1 MKLKDLASVTIK
13 GGRNII
19 GSEFFQTLKDEFEVK
34 SIEDDKEKY
43 IFDEPI
49 KFGDLK
55 KLFNLELDLTKFN
68 PLYFKDKLALAIKD
82 KNFLDMLKKTKET
95 LNSFQDLIKKAKSE
109 FIDDLI
115 VLPEG
120 IDKDNIAVKIAL
132 DRIED
137 MIENKLEKIS
147 IFKILNKIDDYK
159 DKLEMTLEASE
170 KALEI
175 MNNDTLF
182 NKDILEVPQALERK
196 FIERKTE
203 MVEKTKKLID
213 DLTSVTENLGELM
226 KVVNNAQNYES
237 MFEIEEQTRRTM
249 LINR

>member
-19 GSEFFQTLKDEFEVK
+19 GSELFQTLKDEFEVK

-213 DLTSVTENLGELM
+213 DLTSVTENLGQLM